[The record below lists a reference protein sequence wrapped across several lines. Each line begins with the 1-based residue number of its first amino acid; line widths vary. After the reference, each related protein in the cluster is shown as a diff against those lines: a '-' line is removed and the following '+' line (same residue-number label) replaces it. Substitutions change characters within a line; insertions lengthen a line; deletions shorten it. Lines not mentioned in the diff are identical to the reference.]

1 LLVRITS
8 RISIFLVTSLLA
20 LSLHAQVDIELTGVS
35 GEIEDN
41 LLAHFSTLEAPTNP
55 LQQEAFYEKVISS
68 VDEAV
73 QVFGYYNASVE
84 VTPKDQDDDLSWIV
98 DITLGTASKITKL
111 ELGLLG
117 NGQQDAILQKIVAES
132 KLKLNEAIFHP
143 DYEATKNRLR
153 STALARGYFDFKF
166 SKNAIIVDQ
175 ENNQVEVN
183 LVADTGSRYSFGE
196 VIISK
201 DHPADFLIRSLIP
214 FKQGQPYLANSL
226 SNLTQLLKRTGYFKY
241 VVVRPL
247 LSDASENQVPIE
259 VIVTSNARDKFDL
272 GAGVSSD
279 KGPRFIF
286 KWQRPWVNK
295 YGHSI
300 RTNLFVS
307 KPEQKATFTY
317 KVPLEDAIKNYASV
331 QVGWQGIDD
340 NDTNSDKFTIALQRH
355 WSEEHSDWD
364 KIGFVRYEKE
374 NYQQGSADNQRSEL
388 VLGGATLTRLRSNG
402 GIDISWGDKQTFTLE
417 AGSEDLL
424 SDINIVRFT
433 AQSKWLR
440 SYGDHRILVRG
451 DAGLI
456 ETSQF
461 DLVPSS
467 LRYFAGG
474 DQSIR
479 GFGYKALSPLDEEG
493 ELIGAKYLTVGSAE
507 YSYPVSD
514 NWRAAVFAD
523 IGSASDTIGE
533 DLASGLGIGAQW
545 LSPVG
550 PIRFYIA
557 RGQSDYENT
566 WRFHF
571 SMGPTL

>member
-259 VIVTSNARDKFDL
+259 VIVLGSHQIKVLDL
-272 GAGVSSD
+272 FLNGNVPGSISMVIQYALTYLFLNPSKKPLSLI
-279 KGPRFIF
+279 KC
-286 KWQRPWVNK
+286 PWK
-295 YGHSI
+295 M
-300 RTNLFVS
+300 
-307 KPEQKATFTY
+307 
-317 KVPLEDAIKNYASV
+317 
-331 QVGWQGIDD
+331 
-340 NDTNSDKFTIALQRH
+340 
-355 WSEEHSDWD
+355 
-364 KIGFVRYEKE
+364 
-374 NYQQGSADNQRSEL
+374 
-388 VLGGATLTRLRSNG
+388 RLRTTPVYKWG
-402 GIDISWGDKQTFTLE
+402 GKVLMTMIP
-417 AGSEDLL
+417 
-424 SDINIVRFT
+424 T
-433 AQSKWLR
+433 A
-440 SYGDHRILVRG
+440 I
-451 DAGLI
+451 
-456 ETSQF
+456 
-461 DLVPSS
+461 SS
-467 LRYFAGG
+467 L
-474 DQSIR
+474 
-479 GFGYKALSPLDEEG
+479 
-493 ELIGAKYLTVGSAE
+493 
-507 YSYPVSD
+507 
-514 NWRAAVFAD
+514 
-523 IGSASDTIGE
+523 
-533 DLASGLGIGAQW
+533 
-545 LSPVG
+545 
-550 PIRFYIA
+550 
-557 RGQSDYENT
+557 
-566 WRFHF
+566 
-571 SMGPTL
+571 

>member
-1 LLVRITS
+1 MLARITS
-8 RISIFLVTSLLA
+8 RISIFLVTSLFA
-20 LSLHAQVDIELTGVS
+20 LSLHAEVDIELTGVS
-35 GEIEDN
+35 GDIEDN
-41 LLAHFSTLEAPTNP
+41 LLAHFSTLEAPKSA
-55 LQQEAFYEKVISS
+55 LQQEAFYQKVVSS

-84 VTPKDQDDDLSWIV
+84 VQPEGQGEDLSWLI
-98 DITLGTASKITKL
+98 DITLGPESKIVKL
-111 ELGLLG
+111 ELELVGD
-117 NGQQDAILQKIVAES
+117 GQQDTVLQKIITES
-132 KLKLNEAIFHP
+132 KLKLDQAIFHP
-143 DYEATKNRLR
+143 DYEGTKNKLR
-153 STALARGYFDFKF
+153 STSLARGYFDFKF
-166 SKNAIIVDQ
+166 LKSAIIVDQ
-175 ENNQVEVN
+175 ENNQIEVN
-183 LVADTGSRYSFGE
+183 LVADTGVRYSFGE
-196 VIISK
+196 VIIEK

-214 FKQGQPYLANSL
+214 FKQGQPYLGSSL

-247 LSDASENQVPIE
+247 LKEAEANQVPVEI
-259 VIVTSNARDKFDL
+259 IVTSNARDKFDV
-272 GAGVSSD
+272 GVGVSSD

-307 KPEQKATFTY
+307 QPEQKATFTY
-317 KVPLEDAIKNYASV
+317 KVPLEDAIKNYASF

-340 NDTNSDKFTIALQRH
+340 NDTNSDKFTVALQRH

-374 NYQQGSADNQRSEL
+374 NYQQGSDENKRSEL

-402 GIDISWGDKQTFTLE
+402 GLDISWGDKQTFTLE

-424 SDINIVRFT
+424 SDINIARFT

-440 SYGDHRILVRG
+440 SFGDHRILVRADVG
-451 DAGLI
+451 AI
-456 ETSQF
+456 VTSEF

-474 DQSIR
+474 DQSVR
-479 GFGYKALSPLDEEG
+479 GFGYKELSPLDEEG
-493 ELIGAKYLTVGSAE
+493 DLIGAKYLTVGSAE
-507 YSYPVSD
+507 YSYPVSE

-523 IGSASDTIGE
+523 VGSASDIVGE
-533 DLASGLGIGAQW
+533 DVATGMGIGAQW

-557 RGQSDYENT
+557 RGQSEYENT

>member
-1 LLVRITS
+1 MLARITS
-8 RISIFLVTSLLA
+8 RISIFLVTYLLA
-20 LSLHAQVDIELTGVS
+20 LGLYAQVDIELSGVS
-35 GEIEDN
+35 GDIEDN
-41 LLAHFSTLEAPTNP
+41 LLAHFSTLEAPTSP
-55 LQQEAFYEKVISS
+55 LQHEAFYQKVVSS

-84 VTPKDQDDDLSWIV
+84 LSPKGQGEELSWLV
-98 DITLGTASKITKL
+98 GITLGTVSKITKL
-111 ELGLLG
+111 DLGLLG
-117 NGQQDAILQKIVAES
+117 DGQQDTVLQKIVSES
-132 KLKLNEAIFHP
+132 NLKLDKAIFHP

-153 STALARGYFDFKF
+153 STSLARGYFDFKF
-166 SKNAIIVDQ
+166 SKSAIIVDQ

-183 LVADTGSRYSFGE
+183 LIADTGQRYSFGE
-196 VIISK
+196 VIVVK
-201 DHPADFLIRSLIP
+201 NHPADFLIRSLIP

-247 LSDASENQVPIE
+247 LSEASANQVPIE
-259 VIVTSNARDKFDL
+259 IFVSSNARDKFDV
-272 GAGVSSD
+272 GVGVSSD

-307 KPEQKATFTY
+307 KPEQNATFTY
-317 KVPLEDAIKNYASV
+317 KVPLEDAIKNYASF

-340 NDTNSDKFTIALQRH
+340 NDTNSDKFTVALQRH
-355 WSEEHSDWD
+355 WSEEHSAWD

-374 NYQQGSADNQRSEL
+374 NYQQGSADNKRSEL
-388 VLGGATLTRLRSNG
+388 VLVGATLTRLRSNG
-402 GIDISWGDKQTFTLE
+402 GLDISWGDKQTFTLE
-417 AGSEDLL
+417 AGLEDLL
-424 SDINIVRFT
+424 SDIDIARFT

-440 SYGDHRILVRG
+440 SFGDHRILVRG
-451 DAGLI
+451 DLGAI
-456 ETSQF
+456 VTSEF

-479 GFGYKALSPLDEEG
+479 GFGYKTLSPLDEEG
-493 ELIGAKYLTVGSAE
+493 DLIGAKYLTVGSAE

-523 IGSASDTIGE
+523 VGSASDIVGE
-533 DLASGLGIGAQW
+533 DAATGIGIGAQW